1 MKRRKTLA
9 DENREFYEELKN
21 DKTIIKS
28 NPNEIIEDIFENF
41 NSDYEEN
48 SEIQNEEN
56 DLYLEKLKIEI
67 IGNNTFITSE
77 YDFFKIEINQIGEL
91 LNYEINHQKINEA
104 EKKLNSKEIDSE
116 EFTDFFLANSIN
128 YKGKKYMIVGE
139 KVEIYIDFEFE

>member
-28 NPNEIIEDIFENF
+28 NPNEMIEDIFENF